1 MSVTTTMTV
10 RPVGLIET
18 LRRSRGWHQA
28 DLAARAELHPSVVS
42 RIEAGLIPGSAVRA
56 RLASALE
63 VPESTLWPTLRNDHE
78 RPAKALVEKEGD
90 DDAHAQ
96 D

>member
-1 MSVTTTMTV
+1 
-10 RPVGLIET
+10 
-18 LRRSRGWHQA
+18 
-28 DLAARAELHPSVVS
+28 
-42 RIEAGLIPGSAVRA
+42 
-56 RLASALE
+56 